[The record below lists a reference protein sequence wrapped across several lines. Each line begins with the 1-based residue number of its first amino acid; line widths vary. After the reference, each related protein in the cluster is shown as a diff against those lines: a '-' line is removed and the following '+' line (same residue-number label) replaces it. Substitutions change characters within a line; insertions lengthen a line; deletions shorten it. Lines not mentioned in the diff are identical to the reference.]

1 METDELQ
8 PTPVKQKMI
17 TKELFQ
23 DRLLITLIGGNFIL
37 GIFAIIRVLVS
48 TTKYDIDIPVRYTQ
62 FGGVDSYVA
71 GDWFTH
77 YNFVVFTVVILL
89 VNTLIA
95 LRIYRHRRWVSI
107 SILTMQSFVLIFLV
121 VISWAIINT
130 LPVAG

>member
-1 METDELQ
+1 VEELQ
-8 PTPVKQKMI
+8 PTPVKQKI
-17 TKELFQ
+17 INKELFK
-23 DRLLITLIGGNFIL
+23 DRLLITLIGGNVVL
-37 GIFAIIRVLVS
+37 GLITIIRVLISV
-48 TTKYDIDIPVRYTQ
+48 TRYDIDIPVRYTQ

-77 YNFVVFTVVILL
+77 YNFAIFTVVILV

-107 SILTMQSFVLIFLV
+107 GVLSMQVFVLVFLV
-121 VISWAIINT
+121 VVSGAIINT